1 MTLKDIKSILIA
13 IVCFALGATA
23 GSFYEM
29 TNQKI
34 QSQKEK
40 DSKVTAKECREI
52 FDNFVR
58 EHNSDLQLD
67 VSFEGWFDEI
77 LEVSEMTPDEYYEYI
92 EDIYERSM
100 YARTKNGGDGKTI
113 VAKRIDVTEEKID
126 DTEID

>member
-1 MTLKDIKSILIA
+1 MTLKDVKSILTA
-13 IVCFALGATA
+13 IVCFAFGVMA
-23 GSFYEM
+23 GSFYET

-58 EHNSDLQLD
+58 EHDSDLQLD
-67 VSFEGWFDEI
+67 PFFEAGFDETLKI
-77 LEVSEMTPDEYYEYI
+77 SEMTPDEYYEYI
-92 EDIYERSM
+92 EDIYERSI
-100 YARTKNGGDGKTI
+100 YVRTKNGGDGKTI
-113 VAKRIDVTEEKID
+113 VAKRIDVTEEEID